1 MDSTDAVQRLERDL
15 RKICGPRLRSLL
27 TYGAH
32 APTPAHGNGHHSDDE
47 HATAI
52 RSMVVV
58 DSLSLVDLRAC
69 AALTPAWHD
78 SGLATPLIVTT
89 HELERSLDVFPL
101 EFDSIRSRHSLVA
114 GSDPF
119 ASLGVDVA
127 DIRRACEVQARS
139 HLLHL
144 REGCLETGGRA
155 DAAQA
160 SAGVTPV
167 TSRRGS
173 TASVTL
179 TFSASEV
186 PVFSTS
192 IVRPRSK
199 RSMSWN
205 SRSEPSTAAA
215 VWGPRATHSP
225 WSRISRPSAA
235 AASWSAPA
243 TSDRG
248 RRFARRWACRPIS
261 AR

>member
-155 DAAQA
+155 DAL
-160 SAGVTPV
+160 S
-167 TSRRGS
+167 
-173 TASVTL
+173 L
-179 TFSASEV
+179 L
-186 PVFSTS
+186 
-192 IVRPRSK
+192 IV
-199 RSMSWN
+199 
-205 SRSEPSTAAA
+205 E
-215 VWGPRATHSP
+215 
-225 WSRISRPSAA
+225 
-235 AASWSAPA
+235 SAPA
-243 TSDRG
+243 FAGLITTLARLEKAPHHTGLEAARYAERILALSPGAIADIVALVGVHEITSAQATQLFPAYLHAAETLVAYVDKWR
-248 RRFARRWACRPIS
+248 A
-261 AR
+261 